1 MSVIVIG
8 GDRLGNIKDNLKSN
22 GFDEIKHITGRKSFD
37 RKVII
42 PENMDL
48 VLVLTD
54 FISHKTIQTLKSQ
67 FKKSNAKILYAKR
80 SWIHIERTIN
90 DFIK

>member
-8 GDRLGNIKDNLKSN
+8 GDRLGNIKDNLKNN
-22 GFDEIKHITGRKSFD
+22 GFDEIKHITGRRSLD
-37 RKVII
+37 RKISI
-42 PENMDL
+42 SDHMDL
-48 VLVLTD
+48 VLILTD

-67 FKKSNAKILYAKR
+67 FKKSNAKIVYSKR
-80 SWIHIERTIN
+80 SWIHIEKTIN